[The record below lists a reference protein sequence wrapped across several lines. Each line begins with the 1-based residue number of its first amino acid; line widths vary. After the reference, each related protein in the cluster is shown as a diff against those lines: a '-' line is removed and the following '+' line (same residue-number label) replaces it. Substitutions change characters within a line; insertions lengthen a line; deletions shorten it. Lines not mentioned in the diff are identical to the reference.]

1 MKYSCLALKILLI
14 GFLFHS
20 WPAAASPNFEAP
32 GQVNLS
38 SSGMG
43 SSGGEEGLSLSKA
56 VELALKNNPR
66 VRAAFSGKEM
76 VDAQLREAQGGRWPL
91 LQFSETFTRSN
102 NPVFVF
108 GSLLE
113 QGRFGPQNFDIG
125 SLNNPEPLNN
135 FRTAMNLKWPVFD
148 QLQSSTRVSQARIG
162 QEQAELQKEMVGQQV
177 RFEVIRAYY
186 GVLISQE
193 RKKVAEEA
201 VKMAEAER
209 KRIEDLFNSGLVV
222 QSDLLSSQVQ
232 EAEFR
237 QTQVQAEGDIVTAYA
252 FLNTAMGVP
261 VQALQ
266 QISGRLTSKDFPV
279 AGVDEWIRLALK
291 HRPDYARATF
301 AVRSKEEGIRGAKG
315 NYLPRI
321 DVFSSYGVSGRDLSS
336 GSSDYAIG
344 AGLSYDLFDFSR
356 SAKIDK
362 ARAAQ
367 SLASAEQEELA
378 NQIHFEVVQA
388 YQHYV
393 TARER
398 LKVAAQS
405 VGQAQ
410 EALRIVQDRYRE
422 GLTLITEVL
431 RSETAFVRARLNLIA
446 ARYDYYIG
454 YARIL
459 MASGKLAD
467 VQPFES

>member
-1 MKYSCLALKILLI
+1 MKDSRFALTILLI
-14 GFLFHS
+14 GFLFYS
-20 WPAAASPNFEAP
+20 GPAGAGQISAAPAQAEISSP
-32 GQVNLS
+32 
-38 SSGMG
+38 G
-43 SSGGEEGLSLSKA
+43 STGGGEGLSLARA

-66 VRAAFSGKEM
+66 IKAALSGREM

-91 LQFSETFTRSN
+91 LQFNETFTRST

-113 QGRFGPQNFDIG
+113 QGRFGPQNFDIN
-125 SLNNPEPLNN
+125 SLNNPDALNN

-148 QLQSSTRVSQARIG
+148 QLQASTRVNQARIG
-162 QEQAELQKEMVGQQV
+162 REQADLQKEMVSQLV
-177 RFEVIRAYY
+177 RFEAIRAYY
-186 GVLISQE
+186 GILVSLE
-193 RKKVAEEA
+193 RKEVAEEA
-201 VKMAEAER
+201 VKMAESER
-209 KRIEDLFNSGLVV
+209 ARIEDLFHSGLVV
-222 QSDLLSSQVQ
+222 QSDLLSAQVQ

-237 QTQVQAEGDIVTAYA
+237 QQQVQAEGEVVTAYA
-252 FLNTAMGVP
+252 LLNTIMGLP
-261 VQALQ
+261 VQTPQ
-266 QISGRLTSKDFPV
+266 KIGGRLISKDFPE
-279 AGVDEWIRLALK
+279 AGVDDWIRLALK
-291 HRPDYARATF
+291 HRPDYARASF
-301 AVRSKEEGIRGAKG
+301 AVRSQGEAVRGAKG

-321 DVFSSYGVSGRDLSS
+321 DIFSSYGISGRDLSS
-336 GSSDYAIG
+336 GSSDYAFG
-344 AGLSYDLFDFSR
+344 AGLTYDLFDFSR

-367 SLASAEQEELA
+367 ALASSEQEDLA
-378 NQIHFEVVQA
+378 HQIHLEVVQA
-388 YQHYV
+388 YQYFV

-398 LKVAAQS
+398 LKVAAKS
-405 VGQAQ
+405 VSQAQ

-459 MASGKLAD
+459 MASGRLAD
-467 VQPFES
+467 VRPFES